1 VECFSSDVEME
12 IEVLNME
19 AYGRVTLGACY

>member
-19 AYGRVTLGACY
+19 AYGRVTLEACY